1 MVTLFSGL
9 EEDEWFSK
17 DEYVNA
23 LRQLELKINEKQR
36 LMLKAHAEADDQTLS
51 VLDLAIAAGYTH
63 DKPTFSLY
71 GALGHKLAKALEPT
85 RDFGPDQTWTLW
97 IGSAFRDSK
106 TNQVHWTMHPELV
119 EALYELG
126 WANLPDANNVY
137 ADMKQAEAE
146 LAEDSSTDRQAVVMS
161 RIGQG
166 LFRQQLLKYWT
177 RCAVTGISITQ
188 ILRASHIKPWRK
200 STNQERLDSF
210 NGLLL
215 VGTLDLLFDAG
226 LISFTDSGQMLIST
240 RLSPDDR
247 VTLNV
252 HEHLHLHMIEDAHQ
266 PYLAFH
272 RQHVYRDQ

>member
-36 LMLKAHAEADDQTLS
+36 LMLKAQAEAHEQS
-51 VLDLAIAAGYTH
+51 MFASDLALVVGYSSH
-63 DKPTFSLY
+63 HPVNKQY
-71 GALGHKLAKALEPT
+71 GDIGKRLADVLEFPPQ
-85 RDFGPDQTWTLW
+85 RPD
-97 IGSAFRDSK
+97 GSYEWWKMLSTGKNSPNGF
-106 TNQVHWTMHPELV
+106 VWTMHPGLV

-200 STNQERLDSF
+200 STNQERLDPF

-272 RQHVYRDQ
+272 RQHVYCDQ